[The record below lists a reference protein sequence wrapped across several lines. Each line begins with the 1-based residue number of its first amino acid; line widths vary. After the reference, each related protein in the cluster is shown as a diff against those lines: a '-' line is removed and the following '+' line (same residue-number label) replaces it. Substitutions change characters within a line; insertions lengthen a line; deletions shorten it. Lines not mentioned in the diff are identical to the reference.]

1 MDLNRHLLKVRIQAA
16 LDRRPGM
23 DEMDL
28 CVELNEGLRNVSEAC
43 DELVAEKK
51 IGPMTK
57 SKEARPKS

>member
-1 MDLNRHLLKVRIQAA
+1 MMDLNRHLLKVRIQAA

-28 CVELNEGLRNVSEAC
+28 CQELNEHLQEVSEAC

-57 SKEARPKS
+57 SKGK